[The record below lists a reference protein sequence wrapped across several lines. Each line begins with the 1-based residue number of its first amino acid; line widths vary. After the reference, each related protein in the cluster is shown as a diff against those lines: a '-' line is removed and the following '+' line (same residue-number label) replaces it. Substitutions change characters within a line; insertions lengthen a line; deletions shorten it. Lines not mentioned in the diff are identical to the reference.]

1 MKAKLLS
8 TLAAFPLAAAALTT
22 GVQSASALTFDPPV
36 GGDTLDFGF
45 SVNAAFS
52 MTNLGMLEVDFFQPV
67 GAICTG
73 IAGLPDDNCATMGP
87 SDSDNGAGTGFFS
100 PFDGLVASIVDKV
113 EIDPNGPTNFA
124 PDIDPFFVY
133 DLAAFGGEED
143 DKFIAE
149 SASQPLFTQDGDD
162 ALFSINV
169 FGTIVDENGNTY
181 KSRLVIGAT
190 FQNMKVED
198 IIEML
203 DNGDSITSALDAQQD
218 LVVQN
223 VPEPSAMLGLAAVL
237 GAGFF
242 AKKRKD
248 S

>member
-8 TLAAFPLAAAALTT
+8 SLAALPLAAAALTT
-22 GVQSASALTFDPPV
+22 GAQSASALTFAPPV

-45 SVNAAFS
+45 SVNA
-52 MTNLGMLEVDFFQPV
+52 NLNLVAGLLNVDFFQPV
-67 GAICTG
+67 GGICTAL
-73 IAGLPDDNCATMGP
+73 AGLPDNNCATMGP
-87 SDSDNGAGTGFFS
+87 SNSNNGPGTGFFS

-113 EIDPNGPTNFA
+113 EIDPNGETDFA

-133 DLAAFGGEED
+133 DLAAFGGEGD

-149 SASQPLFTQDGDD
+149 KASQPIFTQDGAD

-181 KSRLVIGAT
+181 KSRLVLGAT
-190 FQNMKVED
+190 FQNTTVAN
-198 IIEML
+198 IISTLEQ
-203 DNGDSITSALDAQQD
+203 GGTITSALDAQQD
-218 LVVQN
+218 LVVNN